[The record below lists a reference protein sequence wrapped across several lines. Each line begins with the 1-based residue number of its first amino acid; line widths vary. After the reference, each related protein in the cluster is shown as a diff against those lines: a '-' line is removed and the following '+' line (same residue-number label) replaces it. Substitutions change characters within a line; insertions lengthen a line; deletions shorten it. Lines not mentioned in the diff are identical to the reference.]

1 MPIKRE
7 RGEARWG
14 QGTMAPLKF
23 IFMMPKIS
31 QIFYKL
37 FFVIKLRNVTD
48 TNYFTTFLQTA
59 NVVLAFSKYLVVSKN
74 MISVID
80 RY

>member
-1 MPIKRE
+1 
-7 RGEARWG
+7 
-14 QGTMAPLKF
+14 MAPLKF

-59 NVVLAFSKYLVVSKN
+59 NVVLAFSKYIMVSKN
-74 MISVID
+74 MILVID

>member
-1 MPIKRE
+1 
-7 RGEARWG
+7 
-14 QGTMAPLKF
+14 MAPLKF